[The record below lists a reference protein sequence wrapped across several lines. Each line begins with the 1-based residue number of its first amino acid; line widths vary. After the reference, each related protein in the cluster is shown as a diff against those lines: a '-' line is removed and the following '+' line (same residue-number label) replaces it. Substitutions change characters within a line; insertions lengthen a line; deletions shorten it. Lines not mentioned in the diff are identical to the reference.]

1 MTPRERRPEEEQGPV
16 DWGTGRSADQVR
28 PGRSRSGSG
37 AGGAW
42 RDGGHR
48 AEGAGG
54 AAGARV
60 DDGARASG
68 SPTALDADDPGRSG
82 RLDGPDWGVGRGPA
96 ARQPTPGQRARTP
109 WPAAVRRQRLAG
121 VVFALVGLVT
131 ATFSAMN
138 LAENAEV
145 GRLWVPPWLVA
156 VLGGAGLV
164 AAAGYLAW
172 AGGTPVRHEAQRW
185 QPRVLDAAAGLTAGR
200 VQVADPAR
208 LLASAGGG
216 QDNPGDAPVDEAGGE
231 AGEEA
236 SGWAGR
242 GPGVEHG
249 GTAGAAP
256 LQPDRGAGGSPP
268 LRVSVDS
275 APRPI
280 MGASTVEQSVH
291 APAGVAG
298 AVGGFM
304 MAAAVVCA
312 VLALALGPSWLIATA
327 ALSLGGLV
335 SVRLAGDW
343 LGVV

>member
-1 MTPRERRPEEEQGPV
+1 MTPRDRRPEEEQGPV
-16 DWGTGRSADQVR
+16 DWGTGRSAGQAR
-28 PGRSRSGSG
+28 PGRSRVDVGT
-37 AGGAW
+37 GGAW
-42 RDGGHR
+42 RGGGSQAGR
-48 AEGAGG
+48 AGNAESAG
-54 AAGARV
+54 AAGSART
-60 DDGARASG
+60 ASG
-68 SPTALDADDPGRSG
+68 PTVGDTDDPGRSDKPG
-82 RLDGPDWGVGRGPA
+82 GPDWGVGRGPA
-96 ARQPTPGQRARTP
+96 PHEPTPGQRARTP
-109 WPAAVRRQRLAG
+109 WPASVRRQRLAG

-138 LAENAEV
+138 LAENAEA

-172 AGGTPVRHEAQRW
+172 AGGAPVRHEEQRW
-185 QPRVLDAAAGLTAGR
+185 QPRLLDAAAGLTAGR

-208 LLASAGGG
+208 LLAGSGSG
-216 QDNPGDAPVDEAGGE
+216 QGDSGDAYLDGVDGRPDGRAGT
-231 AGEEA
+231 
-236 SGWAGR
+236 GR
-242 GPGVEHG
+242 GAEPG
-249 GTAGAAP
+249 GTAGGVP
-256 LQPDRGAGGSPP
+256 GQPDRAAEGSPP
-268 LRVSVDS
+268 LRVSVNS

-312 VLALALGPSWLIATA
+312 VLALVLGPSWLIATA